1 MYVLNVLSISPLAS
15 LFFWKENRNGCRSDD
30 APKPRSL
37 LLPEPAGERYHTHG
51 VNWQPAV
58 DSRIF
63 NLCFYSTADLVTAEV
78 YTAQT
83 IQNEDQ

>member
-1 MYVLNVLSISPLAS
+1 MP
-15 LFFWKENRNGCRSDD
+15 FGKENRNGCRSDE

-37 LLPEPAGERYHTHG
+37 LLPAGERYPTHG

-63 NLCFYSTADLVTAEV
+63 NLFFYSTADLVTAEV
-78 YTAQT
+78 HTTQT